1 MREAEREVTVQ
12 REERPR
18 NSDERGWSGRKTQQ
32 ATMGVRGNG
41 WWSQSCRL
49 TGDNTT
55 TSRGGREQD
64 ATRGGGGG
72 EGKLADVMLTRVR
85 EAEAAQRDATQ
96 QPAGCRGGYLMTEP
110 TLASFL
116 LSAEEGFP
124 Q

>member
-1 MREAEREVTVQ
+1 MAQREATAQ
-12 REERPR
+12 REERSR

-32 ATMGVRGNG
+32 PTMGVRGDG
-41 WWSQSCRL
+41 WRTKSLRL
-49 TGDNTT
+49 TRDNTT
-55 TSRGGREQD
+55 TSRGGRERD

-72 EGKLADVMLTRVR
+72 EGKLADVVLTRVR
-85 EAEAAQRDATQ
+85 EAEAARRDSTR
-96 QPAGCRGGYLMTEP
+96 QPAGCRRGSLTTEL